1 MKKLLFMFF
10 AVALAGTTVFAQVK
24 DKEELKDRETLSGY
38 DQAAVWQPRAGA
50 GDNSFKFGGLGNLQ
64 ATYKAGRFLWDN
76 AGSLQ
81 LNFQRLG
88 RNTGNLPFQ
97 KSLDEL
103 RLNSRPPFQKSLDEL
118 RLNSRP
124 GYALTTDEK
133 WYAALDFGFVSQ
145 LLSTYLGNY
154 LNEFDG
160 VDPALRNGFANLND
174 QNLLS
179 NIFAPATITLSPGID
194 WKPNTNF
201 SLFFSPAALKLVVV
215 ANDDIARVGAINR
228 KDDGTV
234 EYLGSLNGNPH
245 DRDMVTF
252 DSVSNNYIIPDAAVE
267 NVTRALGAL
276 ARARYNNTFLED
288 RVSFSSEL
296 NLYYDYLN
304 GANADRNLPTVDWLT
319 TTTFNIF
326 KGIGVTLKTGAY
338 YDYTKPVSSDW
349 REVNGAYGYRGTKRG
364 IMFTETLA
372 LTYSRVLGAKKAQ

>member
-1 MKKLLFMFF
+1 MKKLLFMF
-10 AVALAGTTVFAQVK
+10 LAIAFVGTTLIAQKV
-24 DKEELKDRETLSGY
+24 DKAETLKERDALNGFDEGWTIGTGFGLTL

-50 GDNSFKFGGLGNLQ
+50 GDNSFKFGGLGNIQ
-64 ATYKAGRFLWDN
+64 ATYKAGRFIWDN

-81 LNFQRLG
+81 LNFQRIG

-103 RLNSRPPFQKSLDEL
+103 RLNSRP
-118 RLNSRP
+118 
-124 GYALTTDEK
+124 GYAITTDEK

-154 LNEFDG
+154 LNEFEG
-160 VDPALRNGFANLND
+160 IDPTLRDGFANLND

-179 NIFAPATITLSPGID
+179 SIFAPATITLSPGVD

-215 ANDDIARVGAINR
+215 ANDDIAKIGAINR

-252 DSVSNNYIIPDAAVE
+252 DEATNNYIIPDEAVE

-276 ARARYNNTFLED
+276 ARAKYNNTFLED
-288 RVSFSSEL
+288 RISFSSEL

-304 GANADRNLPTVDWLT
+304 GANADKNLPTVDWLT

-349 REVNGAYGYRGTKRG
+349 RDVDGVYGYRGTKRG
-364 IMFTETLA
+364 VMFTETLA
-372 LTYSRVLGAKKAQ
+372 LTYSRVFGAKSAE

>member
-1 MKKLLFMFF
+1 MKKILFALLAIVFT
-10 AVALAGTTVFAQVK
+10 ATTIFAQDVK
-24 DKEELKDRETLSGY
+24 EAEKLKDREALKGFAEGWTVGTGFGLTL

-103 RLNSRPPFQKSLDEL
+103 RLNSRP
-118 RLNSRP
+118 
-124 GYALTTDEK
+124 GYAITTDER

-145 LLSTYLGNY
+145 LLATHLGNY
-154 LNEFDG
+154 LNQFDG
-160 VDPALRNGFANLND
+160 VDQGLRAGFANLNNQD
-174 QNLLS
+174 LLS
-179 NIFAPATITLSPGID
+179 NLFAPATITLSPGID

-201 SLFFSPAALKLVVV
+201 SFFFSPAALKLVVV
-215 ANDDIARVGAINR
+215 ANDDIAQIGAINVN
-228 KDDGTV
+228 DDGTQ
-234 EYLGSLNGNPH
+234 EYLGSLNGNPQTAALNA
-245 DRDMVTF
+245 DGQFEVTSF
-252 DSVSNNYIIPDAAVE
+252 E
-267 NVTRALGAL
+267 NTTRALGAL
-276 ARARYNNTFLED
+276 GRAKYNNTFLED
-288 RVSFSSEL
+288 RVSFGSEL
-296 NLYYDYLN
+296 NVYYDYLN
-304 GANADRNLPTVDWLT
+304 GAGAERNLPTVDWLT

-338 YDYTKPVSSDW
+338 YDFTKPVSSDW
-349 REVNGAYGYRGTKRG
+349 REVNGVFGYRGTKRG

-372 LTYSRVLGAKKAQ
+372 LTYSRVFGAKQAE

>member
-24 DKEELKDRETLSGY
+24 DKEELKDKDVLNGYNEGWTIGTGFGLTL

-64 ATYKAGRFLWDN
+64 ATYKAGRFIWDN

-103 RLNSRPPFQKSLDEL
+103 RLNSRP
-118 RLNSRP
+118 
-124 GYALTTDEK
+124 GYAITGDEK

-145 LLSTYLGNY
+145 LLPTYLGNY

-160 VDPALRNGFANLND
+160 VDPGIRNGYASLND
-174 QNLLS
+174 QGLLS
-179 NIFAPATITLSPGID
+179 SLFAPATITLSPGVN

-215 ANDDIARVGAINR
+215 ANDDIARIGAINR
-228 KDDGTV
+228 KEDGTV

-245 DRDMVTF
+245 DIENITF
-252 DSVSNNYIIPDAAVE
+252 DEAANTYIVE
-267 NVTRALGAL
+267 DEDFENTTFALGAL
-276 ARARYNNTFLED
+276 ARAKYTNTFLED

-296 NLYYDYLN
+296 NVYYDYLN
-304 GANADRNLPTVDWLT
+304 GAGADRNLPTVDWLT
-319 TTTFNIF
+319 STTFNIF
-326 KGIGVTLKTGAY
+326 KGIGVTLATGAY

-349 REVNGAYGYRGTKRG
+349 REIDGEFGYRGTKRG

-372 LTYSRVLGAKKAQ
+372 LTYSRVLGSKKAK

>member
-1 MKKLLFMFF
+1 MKNFLFALL
-10 AVALAGTTVFAQVK
+10 AVAFTSTTIFAQEK
-24 DKEELKDRETLSGY
+24 LKEREVLNGYSEGWTIGTGFGLTL

-103 RLNSRPPFQKSLDEL
+103 RLNSRP
-118 RLNSRP
+118 
-124 GYALTTDEK
+124 GYAITADEK

-154 LNEFDG
+154 LSEFEG
-160 VDPALRNGFANLND
+160 VDPALRNGFTNLND
-174 QNLLS
+174 TGILS
-179 NIFAPATITLSPGID
+179 NLFAPATINISPGVD
-194 WKPNTNF
+194 WKPSTNF
-201 SLFFSPAALKLVVV
+201 SLFFSPAALKLVIV
-215 ANDDIARVGAINR
+215 ADDEIAAVGAINMTS
-228 KDDGTV
+228 DSTS
-234 EYLGSLNGNPH
+234 EYLGSLNGNPQTAVFNEATNTY
-245 DRDMVTF
+245 DVTSF
-252 DSVSNNYIIPDAAVE
+252 E
-267 NVTRALGAL
+267 NTTFALGAL
-276 ARARYNNTFLED
+276 ARAKYNNTFLED
-288 RVSFSSEL
+288 RISFNTEL

-304 GANADRNLPTVDWLT
+304 GAGAEKNLPTVDWLT

-338 YDYTKPVSSDW
+338 YDFTKPVSSDW
-349 REVNGAYGYRGTKRG
+349 REVNGVYGYRGTKRG
-364 IMFTETLA
+364 TMFTQTLA
-372 LTYSRVLGAKKAQ
+372 LTYSRVFGAKKAE

>member
-1 MKKLLFMFF
+1 MKKILFALL
-10 AVALAGTTVFAQVK
+10 AVACMASTIFAQDAEK
-24 DKEELKDRETLSGY
+24 LKERDALNGFNEGWTVGTGFGLTL

-64 ATYKAGRFLWDN
+64 ATYKDGRFIWDN

-103 RLNSRPPFQKSLDEL
+103 RLNSRP
-118 RLNSRP
+118 
-124 GYALTTDEK
+124 GYAITADEK

-154 LNEFDG
+154 LNEFEDAS
-160 VDPALRNGFANLND
+160 VDALRPGFANLNE
-174 QNLLS
+174 QGILS
-179 NIFAPATITLSPGID
+179 NLFAPATITLSPGVD

-215 ANDDIARVGAINR
+215 ANDDIAGIGAINM
-228 KDDGTV
+228 KEDGTP
-234 EYLGSLNGNPH
+234 EYLGSLNGNPQTAELNA
-245 DRDMVTF
+245 DGVYEVTSF
-252 DSVSNNYIIPDAAVE
+252 E
-267 NVTRALGAL
+267 NTTRALGAL
-276 ARARYNNTFLED
+276 ARAKYNNTFLED

-296 NLYYDYLN
+296 NVYYDYLN
-304 GANADRNLPTVDWLT
+304 GAGAEKNQPTVDWLT

-338 YDYTKPVSSDW
+338 YDFTKPVSSDW
-349 REVNGAYGYRGTKRG
+349 REVNGVYGYRGTKRG

-372 LTYSRVLGAKKAQ
+372 LTYSRVFGAKKAE

>member
-1 MKKLLFMFF
+1 MKKILFALL
-10 AVALAGTTVFAQVK
+10 AVACMATTIFAQDAEK
-24 DKEELKDRETLSGY
+24 LKEREALNGFNEGWTVGTGFGLTL

-64 ATYKAGRFLWDN
+64 ATYKDGRFIWDN

-103 RLNSRPPFQKSLDEL
+103 RLNSRP
-118 RLNSRP
+118 
-124 GYALTTDEK
+124 GYAITADEK

-154 LNEFDG
+154 LNEFEDPS
-160 VDPALRNGFANLND
+160 VDALRPGFANLNE
-174 QNLLS
+174 QGILS
-179 NIFAPATITLSPGID
+179 NLFAPATITLSPGID

-201 SLFFSPAALKLVVV
+201 SMFFSPAALKLVVV
-215 ANDDIARVGAINR
+215 ANDDIAGIGAINT

-245 DRDMVTF
+245 NRDMITF
-252 DSVSNNYIIPDAAVE
+252 DTMNNNYIIPDAAVE

-276 ARARYNNTFLED
+276 ARAKYNNNFLED
-288 RVSFSSEL
+288 RISFSSEL

-304 GANADRNLPTVDWLT
+304 GAGADRNLPTVDWLT

-326 KGIGVTLKTGAY
+326 KGIGVTLRTGAY

-349 REVNGAYGYRGTKRG
+349 REVDGAFGYRGTKRG
-364 IMFTETLA
+364 IMFTETIA
-372 LTYSRVLGAKKAQ
+372 LTYSRVFGAKKAE